1 MGVTIHAKSD
11 SEVTSIDAS
20 SPPRSPRRPLY
31 YVQSPSHSQHDLE
44 KMSYGSSPFG
54 SPAHHYHC
62 SPIHHSRESSTSRF
76 SASLKNP
83 ARNQLTAWKR
93 IPRTN
98 DDDPA
103 DEDVNDDELGEDDGK
118 SGDEG
123 NVRFYVL
130 CFLFSF
136 VVLFTIFSLILW
148 AASVP
153 YKPKIFVKSMVFES
167 FNVQAGMDR
176 TGVQTDML
184 TLNSTVRIY
193 YRNPATFFGVHVTAT
208 PLELHYYMLK
218 VASGQMKKFY
228 QPRKSNRIVVA
239 ILQGHQIPLYGAIPL
254 LSDAK
259 DRIQA
264 VSVPLNLTILMRS
277 RANILGR
284 LVNPKFY
291 IHISCEV
298 ILRGKNLGKHTNLT
312 SSGSCTYR

>member
-20 SPPRSPRRPLY
+20 SPPRSPRRALY
-31 YVQSPSHSQHDLE
+31 YVQSPSHSQQHDVE

-83 ARNQLTAWKR
+83 IRNHQLAVWKR

-98 DDDPA
+98 DDDP
-103 DEDVNDDELGEDDGK
+103 DEDNDDDDDGK
-118 SGDEG
+118 S
-123 NVRFYVL
+123 NVMRFYML
-130 CFLFSF
+130 CFLLSF
-136 VVLFTIFSLILW
+136 IVLFTIFSLILW
-148 AASVP
+148 AASLP
-153 YKPKIFVKSMVFES
+153 YKPKIFVKSMVFENL
-167 FNVQAGMDR
+167 NVQAGIDG

-228 QPRKSNRIVVA
+228 EPRKSKRIVVA
-239 ILQGHQIPLYGAIPL
+239 VLQGHQIPLYGAIPL

-259 DRIQA
+259 DRIQS
-264 VSVPLNLTILMRS
+264 VSVPLNLTFVMRS
-277 RANILGR
+277 RAYILGR
-284 LVNPKFY
+284 LVKPKFY
-291 IHISCEV
+291 VHISCQV
-298 ILRGKNLGKHTNLT
+298 TLRGNHLGKHINLT
-312 SSGSCTYR
+312 TSGSCK